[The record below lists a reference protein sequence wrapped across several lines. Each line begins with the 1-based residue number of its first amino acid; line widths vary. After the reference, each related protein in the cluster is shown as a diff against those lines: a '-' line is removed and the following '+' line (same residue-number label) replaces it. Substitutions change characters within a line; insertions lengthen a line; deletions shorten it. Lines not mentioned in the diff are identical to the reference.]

1 MQSRL
6 IGNSLKGSR
15 AMVLGNSIVRLYNR
29 EHVEC
34 SMIRAIKQCLK
45 GVTLAQLRSKILSV
59 EKKVLC

>member
-1 MQSRL
+1 
-6 IGNSLKGSR
+6 
-15 AMVLGNSIVRLYNR
+15 MVLGNSIVRLYNR